1 MLMDSGEKSSGPG
14 AVKMDVLPV
23 AVVIVPDPRL
33 FKCNG
38 ARSSSVIFTLDK
50 PNVGDDRGI
59 VTQ

>member
-1 MLMDSGEKSSGPG
+1 
-14 AVKMDVLPV
+14 MDVLPV